1 MGVLGRNM
9 KDEIVNYLTVKLVS
23 DKSFKAPYAQ
33 RIRRA
38 WVLAEKKYETLTAKE
53 KEKILKRIEE
63 KNLFI

>member
-1 MGVLGRNM
+1 MGVLGQNM

-38 WVLAEKKYETLTAKE
+38 WVLAEKKYKTLTAKE
-53 KEKILKRIEE
+53 KEEIVKKIKG
-63 KNLFI
+63 K